1 MKDSSQMDAPSQM
14 EKIPLLVIAGPT
26 AVGKTDCAIS
36 IALHLP
42 FPGEIISADS
52 MQVYKYLNLGTAKP
66 SLEQQLAVKHHLID
80 LVTPDQEFTVS
91 DFRRLFDKTITEV
104 ISRGKLPILSGGTGL
119 YIRASLQAYLGDNPA
134 GADWDLRLRLQEAA
148 REQGAEFLFEQ
159 LKIVD
164 PVAAARI
171 HPNDLRRVI
180 RALEVYQ
187 TTGRP
192 ISSLQSKQ
200 PAEELYQLTYIFLER
215 ERADLYHRIDQRVD
229 CMIEQGLLDEVRS
242 LLEMGYSSDLKPMQG
257 LGYRQMN
264 DYLQKKCSWEEAVAA
279 MKQQTRNYAKRQLT
293 WFRKEPID
301 FRMNLTNRGPEF
313 LGEILEY
320 LEGRFDQMS
329 NNI

>member
-1 MKDSSQMDAPSQM
+1 M
-14 EKIPLLVIAGPT
+14 EKPPLLVIAGPT

-36 IALHLP
+36 LALRLT
-42 FPGEIISADS
+42 GEIISADS
-52 MQVYKYLNLGTAKP
+52 MQVYKYLDLGTAKP

-80 LVTPDQEFTVS
+80 LVTPDQEFAVS
-91 DFRRLFDKTITEV
+91 DFRKLFEDTIKEV
-104 ISRGKLPILSGGTGL
+104 VSRGKLPILSGGTGL
-119 YIRASLQAYLGDNPA
+119 YIRACLQAYLGDNPA

-148 REQGAEFLFEQ
+148 REQGPEFLFQQ
-159 LKIVD
+159 LEKVD
-164 PVAAARI
+164 PAAAARI

-180 RALEVYQ
+180 RALEVFQ
-187 TTGRP
+187 TTGKP
-192 ISSLQSKQ
+192 ISSFQSRQ
-200 PAEELYQLTYIFLER
+200 PAGELYQLTYIFLER
-215 ERADLYHRIDQRVD
+215 ERTDLYHRIDRRVD
-229 CMIEQGLLDEVRS
+229 FMIEQGLLDEVSS
-242 LLEMGYSSDLKPMQG
+242 LLEMGYSPDLKPMQG

-264 DYLQKKCSWEEAVAA
+264 DYLQKKCSWEEAVAS